1 MRSAALLLA
10 AASLAG
16 CASLA
21 PKRLADCPGP
31 LRSTREI
38 AGDFVR
44 QERIRVR
51 GRGVDEAFALVIEK
65 SGARLVVLGLNAFGA
80 KAFSLRQQDLSVEST
95 SYLGRALAV
104 PPENVLRDLH
114 RAYFLT
120 PEAALASERSATPG
134 SDGAIRIASAACGYE
149 STLVRVS
156 SSSARPDLG
165 GRRTAAGRF
174 RPCQG
179 DLQLHAARAH
189 RPREC
194 RARTNGQ
201 L

>member
-44 QERIRVR
+44 QERIRVQ

-65 SGARLVVLGLNAFGA
+65 SGPRLMVLGLNAFGA
-80 KAFSLRQQDLSVEST
+80 KAFSLRQQDLAVESS
-95 SYLGRALAV
+95 SYLGRALTV

-114 RAYFLT
+114 RAYFLA
-120 PEAALASERSATPG
+120 PEEALASERSATPASG
-134 SDGAIRIASAACGYE
+134 GAIRVASAACGYE
-149 STLVRVS
+149 SILVRVS
-156 SSSARPDLG
+156 EQIRSP
-165 GRRTAAGRF
+165 
-174 RPCQG
+174 
-179 DLQLHAARAH
+179 
-189 RPREC
+189 
-194 RARTNGQ
+194 
-201 L
+201 